1 MTDPN
6 ENPYAVPPGHASGS
20 TAGPLKSDDLRG
32 LLQKFRR
39 QMHGLGAF
47 WILLGCLRIVA
58 IIIEMRD
65 GGSLPAMDE
74 PSSIVSLLP
83 LLMLPLGIATCMRMM
98 AGVRLG
104 LWLFLALLLAAL
116 PRIGFGELLILG
128 IIAIFVLRQAVALM
142 AMARQLSAAGIP
154 LNTHPDRL
162 TNQSAQS
169 PQSK

>member
-1 MTDPN
+1 MTDAN
-6 ENPYAVPPGHASGS
+6 ENPYAVPPGYASDP
-20 TAGPLKSDDLRG
+20 TAGPLKLADLRS

-47 WILLGCLRIVA
+47 WILLGCLRVVA

-65 GGSLPAMDE
+65 GGRLPAMDE
-74 PSSIVSLLP
+74 PSFIVSLLP
-83 LLMLPLGIATCMRMM
+83 LLMLPLGIATCLKLM

-142 AMARQLSAAGIP
+142 AMARQLSLAGIP
-154 LNTHPDRL
+154 LNAHPDIL
-162 TNQSAQS
+162 TNRSVQS
-169 PQSK
+169 PQNK